1 MPVGGT
7 MTIYIATGNAHKL
20 DEIRPA
26 LPGVDVR
33 LPSDAG
39 VDFDYEETADD
50 FIGNSVG
57 KALTLWRAVGA
68 PVLADDS
75 GLCVDALGGRP
86 GVLSARYGSPDGV
99 TPLGAAERNA
109 RLLGEMR
116 GLSDRSCRFVCCMT
130 LVLSRDRFFV
140 IQEACEGVLLEE
152 PRGSGGFGYDPLVL
166 LPELGRSVAELSVE
180 EKNRVSHRGRA
191 LVRVSSLLGS
201 LVAAP

>member
-1 MPVGGT
+1 
-7 MTIYIATGNAHKL
+7 
-20 DEIRPA
+20 
-26 LPGVDVR
+26 
-33 LPSDAG
+33 
-39 VDFDYEETADD
+39 
-50 FIGNSVG
+50 
-57 KALTLWRAVGA
+57 
-68 PVLADDS
+68 
-75 GLCVDALGGRP
+75 
-86 GVLSARYGSPDGV
+86 
-99 TPLGAAERNA
+99 
-109 RLLGEMR
+109 
-116 GLSDRSCRFVCCMT
+116 CMT

>member
-1 MPVGGT
+1 

-26 LPGVDVR
+26 LPGVDIR

-39 VDFDYEETADD
+39 VDFDYEETAAD
-50 FIGNSVG
+50 FVGNSIG
-57 KALTLWRAVGA
+57 KAMALWNAVGS

-99 TPLGAAERNA
+99 TPLSAAERN
-109 RLLGEMR
+109 RLLLGEMSGR
-116 GLSDRSCRFVCCMT
+116 RDRSCRFVCCMT

-140 IQEACEGVLLEE
+140 VQETCEGVLLDG
-152 PRGSGGFGYDPLVL
+152 PRGSGGFGYDPVVL
-166 LPELGRSVAELSVE
+166 LPELGRSVAELSAE

-191 LVRVSSLLGS
+191 LSRIAALLDGLGS
-201 LVAAP
+201 AL